1 MIDIQKYIEETLKD
15 IGVPVSYVA
24 RKEYAPPLVVFN
36 FSEIPAI
43 FWEDDEAVTKYT
55 ISINIFSKGNFITL
69 KNVILKKMKQAGFI
83 KDEIPVAIYLEDI
96 GVYNQPMFFSFVQDV
111 DDEQENKDENK
122 GENE

>member
-1 MIDIQKYIEETLKD
+1 MIDMQKYIEETLRD

-55 ISINIFSKGNFITL
+55 ISI
-69 KNVILKKMKQAGFI
+69 KMKFLLLYI
-83 KDEIPVAIYLEDI
+83 LRT
-96 GVYNQPMFFSFVQDV
+96 
-111 DDEQENKDENK
+111 
-122 GENE
+122 